1 MKNTV
6 IRIISVV
13 ISLAMLLVLP
23 VTASAAVS
31 SSLNVVET
39 SATTLPT
46 AEGANPVI
54 VVNGW
59 EHNNLYVNPNSRT
72 AEQVFPPD
80 PNAMVVVAEAIV
92 NYILMGENYYD
103 EVTQYIGQTLAGYF
117 KYIPC
122 NLDGTPQTGVGVKK
136 LTHSLAFYQKDE
148 ALVKEMAGDLGLICA
163 AEAGFDRVYV
173 FSYDWR
179 CSPMDLASE
188 FNDFVHEVVMK
199 ETGASKVNI
208 LAEGMG
214 ANVTSAF
221 MNKYEKPRGFSE
233 IDNYVLVN
241 SAAQGMS
248 IIGALYTGN
257 IDVDPNG
264 VIRWVNDRADNIPVA
279 FGAWLSN
286 YILNKEEEINYM
298 VTTIDTYL
306 IHELPQL
313 YDQYLREMLCYNA
326 GLWGLIPWTEDDEFY
341 ELAKKMMYIDGK
353 GNRLHMNGA
362 LEQKIDAY
370 HEVQRTAGG
379 VLQEMQKE
387 GVKVAIV
394 SGYNMQIPPFYNGLN
409 DNKGSSETSD
419 GVIDTKYSS
428 FGATCAYLN
437 DDWVG
442 KYLIEQ
448 RIDDG
453 HKHTNEETDDVHKI
467 SVDASTCVLPENTW
481 LIKGLKNDYIHSDKL
496 DAHYFISWLIFADE
510 QRDVRQNGYYP
521 QFMMY
526 DRFNDALY
534 GVRRN
539 DGDRFKLTGDIN
551 LDGVVDSTDARL
563 TLRAAAK
570 LVRLTGARA
579 VNADVDGYGKITATD
594 ARWLLRA
601 AAQVVSTSDFPANQK
616 KN

>member
-1 MKNTV
+1 MKNTA

-13 ISLAMLLVLP
+13 IALAMLLVLP

-59 EHNNLYVNPNSRT
+59 EHNNLYANPNSRT
-72 AEQVFPPD
+72 ATQVFPPET
-80 PNAMVVVAEAIV
+80 NAMITVAEAIV
-92 NYILMGENYYD
+92 NYIMMGENYYD

-136 LTHSLAFYQKDE
+136 LVHSLAFYQKDE

-163 AEAGFDRVYV
+163 QEAGYDRVYV

-179 CSPMDLASE
+179 LSPMDLASE
-188 FNDFVHEVVMK
+188 FNDFVHETVMK

-221 MNKYEKPRGFSE
+221 MNKYQKPRGFRD

-264 VIRWVNDRADNIPVA
+264 VIRWTNDRADNIPVA
-279 FGAWLSN
+279 FGAWLAN

-326 GLWGLIPWTEDDEFY
+326 GLWGLIPWTADDEFY
-341 ELAKKMMYIDGK
+341 EMAKKMMYIDGK
-353 GNRLHMNGA
+353 GNRLHMNA
-362 LEQKIDAY
+362 TLEQKIDAY

-387 GVKVAIV
+387 GVKVAVV
-394 SGYNMQIPPFYNGLN
+394 SGYNLQIPPFYNGL
-409 DNKGSSETSD
+409 DENKGSSETSD
-419 GVIDTKYSS
+419 GVVDTKYSS

-442 KYLIEQ
+442 KFLIEQ

-496 DAHYFISWLIFADE
+496 DAYYFISWLIFADE

-526 DRFNDALY
+526 DRFNDKLY

-539 DGDRFKLTGDIN
+539 DGDRFKHPGDIN
-551 LDGVVDSTDARL
+551 LDGVIDSVDARL
-563 TLRAAAK
+563 ALRAAAK
-570 LVRLTGARA
+570 LLKLTGARA
-579 VNADVDGYGKITATD
+579 TNADVDGDGKITATD
-594 ARWLLRA
+594 ARWILRA
-601 AAQVVSTSDFPANQK
+601 AAQLINESSFPVNQK
-616 KN
+616 KK